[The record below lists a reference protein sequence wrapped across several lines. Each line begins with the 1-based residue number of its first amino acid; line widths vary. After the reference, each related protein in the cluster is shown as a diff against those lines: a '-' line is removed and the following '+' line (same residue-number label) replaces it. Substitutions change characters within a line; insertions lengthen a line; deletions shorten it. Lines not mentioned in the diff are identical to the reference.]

1 MTTERELDE
10 WPEKIRR
17 VRGQKSIK
25 KTYSRRKKSSALCR
39 VVLFLG
45 SLIIALLL
53 SNHLQQ
59 RQQNQTHPQ
68 IFRENRR

>member
-17 VRGQKSIK
+17 VRGQKPIK
-25 KTYSRRKKSSALCR
+25 KTYSRRKKPSALFR
-39 VVLFLG
+39 VALFLG
-45 SLIIALLL
+45 GLMIALLF

-59 RQQNQTHPQ
+59 QDQTQPQ